1 MPTTAIRHFREDLAR
16 AKAIVAHAGPL
27 PREKAA
33 DQLLRSDLLRGGWIF
48 AVGALNGYF
57 CEAYADL
64 IAGTINSKTRQPELV
79 LPESFFEIKLPI
91 GAILEEYERRDWRW
105 RMATRRMME
114 RENVLSL
121 ATIQALFNPFFRE
134 DQQLFGGL
142 LDTWMSRPEAK
153 IRLFGVTDLV
163 YNAMTPPNKGKARK
177 QAIERLHERFE
188 TIFQRYHD
196 CIQNCDRPRMRPRPS
211 TRAAPCCTSF
221 TTSNSWYCAAT
232 STSIRNFANSLLA
245 WDAPR

>member
-1 MPTTAIRHFREDLAR
+1 LPTTALRHFREDIAR

-121 ATIQALFNPFFRE
+121 ATI
-134 DQQLFGGL
+134 
-142 LDTWMSRPEAK
+142 
-153 IRLFGVTDLV
+153 
-163 YNAMTPPNKGKARK
+163 
-177 QAIERLHERFE
+177 
-188 TIFQRYHD
+188 
-196 CIQNCDRPRMRPRPS
+196 
-211 TRAAPCCTSF
+211 
-221 TTSNSWYCAAT
+221 
-232 STSIRNFANSLLA
+232 
-245 WDAPR
+245 